1 MNQLTL
7 KDSFTVSGKGL
18 HSGLDITAVFNPAPE
33 NTGYKF
39 RRIDLEGEPVIDAIA
54 ENVVDTR
61 RGTVVGNRKGDV
73 VSTIE
78 HAMAA
83 LYSAGID
90 NCIIDVNGPELPI
103 LDGSAIEYV

>member
-54 ENVVDTR
+54 ENVVA
-61 RGTVVGNRKGDV
+61 
-73 VSTIE
+73 E
-78 HAMAA
+78 A
-83 LYSAGID
+83 LS
-90 NCIIDVNGPELPI
+90 
-103 LDGSAIEYV
+103 